1 MEERGAGWC
10 LSTPEGEFV
19 EGIAGEGENFRVQV
33 YAEQKKMVNL
43 FKFTQTKMQKFD
55 YIVVGSGLAGL
66 YAAYKASFKGNVAVI
81 TKSFV
86 RESNSFNAQGGIAA
100 VTSFEDDPQIHKSDT
115 LIAGRGLCEDTAV
128 DVLVNEGP
136 DRIKEIIADGMQF
149 DTENGALALGLEGG
163 HHKRRILHAG
173 GDSTGRW
180 ITEFVISKVQEKENI
195 KVYENTSLLDLLVAD
210 GVCYGV
216 RCWTENPEFGAP
228 LNEKE
233 KGKEVL
239 LYADNVFLTSGG
251 TSAIYARTTNPQT
264 TIGDGLAVAYKNG
277 CRIMDMEF
285 IQFHPSGLYIKDSSK
300 AFLISEAVR
309 GEGAHLMGKDGKR
322 FMVPIHELAELA
334 PRDIV
339 ARSIYKQMYKDNMPY
354 VILSL
359 KHLNKEEILERFPT
373 INAKCAEFG
382 YDLTNEIP
390 VAPAAHYTVGGVV
403 SNMNG
408 ATDIKRLYVCGEIAA
423 TGIMGANRLAS
434 NSLIECLVF
443 ANRAVED
450 SVKNGVPEKVPV
462 FKEEYYRDETNAQ
475 AYQILKAKVSEIMN
489 AHAGIVRSE
498 EGLKEGLRKI
508 EALGTELMMNR
519 KVVSTIPIKEYYED
533 ASWIL
538 LIVASL
544 VMNPALLR
552 KESRGGHYR
561 EDYPVT
567 DESYEI
573 HSIQQMGQEITT
585 APVNKDY
592 LNF

>member
-1 MEERGAGWC
+1 MHGGAERH
-10 LSTPEGEFV
+10 LSTPEGGFV
-19 EGIAGEGENFRVQV
+19 ERIAGGGENFRVQV
-33 YAEQKKMVNL
+33 CADTKKMVNL

-66 YAAYKASFKGNVAVI
+66 YAAYKASFKGSVAVI

-136 DRIKEIIADGMQF
+136 DRIQEIIADGMQF

-180 ITEFVISKVQEKENI
+180 ITEFVIAKVQEKDNI

-216 RCWTENPEFGAP
+216 RCWSENPEFGAP

-239 LYADNVFLTSGG
+239 LYANNVFLTSGG

-339 ARSIYKQMYKDNMPY
+339 ARSIYKQMYKDGMPY

-450 SVKNGVPEKVPV
+450 SVKNGAPDKMPA
-462 FKEEYYRDETNAQ
+462 FKEEYYRDETNAEF
-475 AYQILKAKVSEIMN
+475 YLTLKGKVSEIMN

-498 EGLKEGLRKI
+498 EGIKEGLRKI
-508 EALGTELMMNR
+508 EALGTELMMSR
-519 KVVSTIPIKEYYED
+519 KVISTVPIKEYYED
-533 ASWIL
+533 AAWRL

-561 EDYPVT
+561 EDFPHA
-567 DESYEI
+567 DESYEV
-573 HSIQQMGQEITT
+573 HSIQQIGKEIAI